1 MVYKRSFLGPFIS
14 TELDEGNTMN
24 TIAEIYNQASWG
36 NFFLMVGGGSAALTG
51 LVFVAM
57 SINHDLITKDAAH
70 RYRATGTLTGLTAVF
85 VRCALVLMGSQ
96 NYRLLAIEL
105 GIVTFTSA
113 YFFFRA
119 YLQASRSEHEPGLR
133 RTMHYGSF
141 FFLEIFG
148 ALLLFSG
155 RIVGL
160 YIVAMSILVSLVL
173 MIFGAWQLVVGVYDQ
188 E

>member
-1 MVYKRSFLGPFIS
+1 
-14 TELDEGNTMN
+14 MN
-24 TIAEIYNQASWG
+24 NIAEIYNQASWG

-57 SINHDLITKDAAH
+57 SINHELIAKDAAH

-96 NYRLLAIEL
+96 SLRLIAAEL
-105 GIVTFTSA
+105 GIVTIISA

-119 YLQASRSEHEPGLR
+119 YLQANRSEHEPGLR
-133 RTMHYGSF
+133 RTVYNGSF
-141 FFLEIFG
+141 FFLEIIG

-155 RIVGL
+155 RIIGL
-160 YIVAMSILVSLVL
+160 YTVALSILISLVL

-188 E
+188 EKSPR